1 MNDCYQLPFEEN
13 SAMQYAL
20 MRNALYRNG
29 KVIEIYQ
36 KGYRVYVGL
45 VRNAILFADD
55 NDVVEEWDFSNYQM
69 KVLIK

>member
-1 MNDCYQLPFEEN
+1 MKLVNFLENLND
-13 SAMQYAL
+13 
-20 MRNALYRNG
+20 G

-55 NDVVEEWDFSNYQM
+55 NDVVEDWDFSNYEM